1 MTATEIR
8 PIHPAP
14 SRLGQATAVEQ
25 SRAVAEVEA
34 AIVVAM
40 RHPRNVPAAIE
51 AMRETCRRKELADR
65 AFFRYSRGGSPVTGP
80 TVHLARELA
89 RVWGNIQ
96 YGLSELR
103 RDDEYGQSEM
113 LAFAWD
119 VQTNARCS
127 SVIINPHRGYTGG
140 RELTELRDI
149 YENNAN
155 VGSRR
160 VREAIFA
167 VLPAW
172 FTEEA
177 KDICAKTIADGGG
190 VPLPQRIAN
199 AIEVFGNLG
208 ITIPQLEAK
217 LGLPTARWTDQD
229 VAQLRVIR
237 QSLLRGEIS
246 KDDEFPAAQQRV
258 TADEITGNGYDP
270 SGPAP
275 TGSPAGQ
282 EPAAGS
288 EAPRRPQPA
297 GKQAVGKLTGILRA
311 LELGTD
317 EDVAALLEWQC
328 GEPYA
333 GTRSQ
338 VQLVTSFLEDHLAA
352 CQGDTAEAASA
363 IWAQF
368 RAVTEQDAAEDP
380 EAS

>member
-1 MTATEIR
+1 M
-8 PIHPAP
+8 
-14 SRLGQATAVEQ
+14 GQATAVEQ

-65 AFFRYSRGGSPVTGP
+65 AFFRYSRGGSPVTGA

-103 RDDEYGQSEM
+103 RDDDYGQSEM
-113 LAFAWD
+113 LAYAWD

-127 SVIINPHRGYTGG
+127 SVIINPHKGYTGG

-155 VGSRR
+155 VGARR

-208 ITIPQLEAK
+208 ITVPQLEAK
-217 LGLPTARWTDQD
+217 LGLPTSRWTDQD

-246 KDDEFPAAQQRV
+246 KDDEFPVAQPRV
-258 TADEITGNGYDP
+258 TARSPATARNRPNRQSGSGGGGHARLTSPPDGTGTRRSQASPP
-270 SGPAP
+270 SS
-275 TGSPAGQ
+275 TGSALMTWTNGPSTSSSSPGCPSTRPPLRWTTRRWHASTG
-282 EPAAGS
+282 GS
-288 EAPRRPQPA
+288 AS
-297 GKQAVGKLTGILRA
+297 
-311 LELGTD
+311 
-317 EDVAALLEWQC
+317 
-328 GEPYA
+328 A
-333 GTRSQ
+333 GTSPNSRPS
-338 VQLVTSFLEDHLAA
+338 SPPAMHRR
-352 CQGDTAEAASA
+352 TAMA
-363 IWAQF
+363 
-368 RAVTEQDAAEDP
+368 DP
-380 EAS
+380 

>member
-8 PIHPAP
+8 PTHPAP

-65 AFFRYSRGGSPVTGP
+65 AFFRYSRGGSPVTGA

-103 RDDEYGQSEM
+103 RDDDYGQSEM
-113 LAFAWD
+113 LAYAWD

-127 SVIINPHRGYTGG
+127 SVIINPHKGYTGG

-155 VGSRR
+155 VGARR

-208 ITIPQLEAK
+208 ITVPQLEAK

-246 KDDEFPAAQQRV
+246 KDDEFPVAQLRV
-258 TADEITGNGYDP
+258 TADEITGNGAA
-270 SGPAP
+270 PAP
-275 TGSPAGQ
+275 PGQPAGQ
-282 EPAAGS
+282 EPAAG
-288 EAPRRPQPA
+288 AARPRPQRA
-297 GKQAVGKLTGILRA
+297 GKQAVAKLDGLLQA
-311 LELGTD
+311 LELGPD
-317 EDVAALLEWQC
+317 ADVNALLEWQC
-328 GEPYA
+328 GEPFTS
-333 GTRSQ
+333 TRSQ
-338 VQLVTSFLEDHLAA
+338 VQLLTSFLEDHLKV

-363 IWAQF
+363 IWTQY

-380 EAS
+380 EAT

>member
-1 MTATEIR
+1 MTAVDSIR
-8 PIHPAP
+8 PTHPAP

-65 AFFRYSRGGSPVTGP
+65 AFFRYSRGGSPVTGA

-103 RDDEYGQSEM
+103 RDDDYGQSEM
-113 LAFAWD
+113 LAYAWD

-127 SVIINPHRGYTGG
+127 SVIINPHKGYTGG

-155 VGSRR
+155 VGARR

-199 AIEVFGNLG
+199 AIGVFGNLG
-208 ITIPQLEAK
+208 ITVPQLEAK
-217 LGLPTARWTDQD
+217 VGTPSAKWTDQD
-229 VAQLRVIR
+229 VAHLRVIR

-246 KDDEFPAAQQRV
+246 KDDEFPAAADRV
-258 TADEITGNGYDP
+258 TADEITGNGQQ
-270 SGPAP
+270 PAP
-275 TGSPAGQ
+275 ESRQ
-282 EPAAGS
+282 
-288 EAPRRPQPA
+288 RPQRA
-297 GKQAVGKLTGILRA
+297 GKAAVGKLTGLLQA

-317 EDVAALLEWQC
+317 EDIAALLEWQC

-338 VQLVTSFLEDHLAA
+338 VQLVTSYLEDHLAA

-363 IWAQF
+363 IWAQY
-368 RAVTEQDAAEDP
+368 RAVTEQDAAETGDGDG
-380 EAS
+380 